1 MVDENRPVEIL
12 LVEDNPGDERLT
24 REALKE
30 GKVYSNLHWVKDGV
44 EAMQFLR
51 REGKYSAVPRPDII
65 LLDLNLPKK
74 DGREVLHDIK
84 NDGDLK
90 RTLIASGIVMS
101 PRTSPSSRMRFAST
115 HALIVLVVAAGR
127 MMNSAPSPSEYISPG
142 PPMNANPESVA
153 DIVASVSGRR
163 PIPPPATKKS
173 FAVRVLRVAQAPM
186 SATTTK
192 YATATPMITGC
203 VSGGSGAV

>member
-44 EAMQFLR
+44 EAMEFLR
-51 REGKYSAVPRPDII
+51 REGKYKDSPRPDII

-84 NDGDLK
+84 NDDALK
-90 RTLIASGIVMS
+90 RIPVVVLT
-101 PRTSPSSRMRFAST
+101 TSKA
-115 HALIVLVVAAGR
+115 
-127 MMNSAPSPSEYISPG
+127 E
-142 PPMNANPESVA
+142 E
-153 DIVASVSGRR
+153 D
-163 PIPPPATKKS
+163 
-173 FAVRVLRVAQAPM
+173 VLRTYNLHANCYV
-186 SATTTK
+186 TK
-192 YATATPMITGC
+192 PVDLEKFIVVVKSIDVFWLTVVTLPPNGH
-203 VSGGSGAV
+203 